1 MPDEKTAN
9 EKPKFSDRIF
19 RMALAVLPADFR
31 SSYGGEMQRVFHEQ
45 QREAGEKEGFGGL
58 MKLWWETLT
67 GLLKIGPHEHWEM
80 LKQDMAYALRM
91 MRKNYGFTLVA
102 VLTLGLGIGANTAI
116 FSVVNA
122 VLLSPLPYPKGG
134 ELVILRQQ
142 AQKQGLDDISFSVKE
157 VEDYRKQNETFS
169 GVAEYHSMTFTL
181 LGGEEPLRVQTGVVS
196 ANFFDMFGIRPIQGR
211 TFRDDDD
218 KLGAPAVLLVSYEF
232 WKNSLHGDPNIVGKT
247 FRMNDKTHTVIG
259 VLPPVPQYPNEN
271 DVYMPTVACPFRG
284 SPNMLEHRDHRMMSV
299 FARMKDG
306 VKLSSSGA
314 DVETIAG
321 RLAQE
326 YPSFYPAAMGYRTI
340 SIPLKGEL
348 IKGARPTLL
357 ILLGATGF
365 VLLIACANVA
375 NLTLARMTQRERE
388 LAVRSA
394 LGAGRSRLLRQ
405 LLTESVMIAM
415 IGALLGL
422 ACASGGMDLLQG
434 FAARFTPRAREI
446 RIDYVV
452 LIFTFVVAA
461 GTSIVF
467 GSLAA
472 FISRESLA
480 AGLKEGT
487 GGASASRRRH
497 RVRSVLIVTQI
508 ALSFLLLAGA
518 GLMLRSFVKMQR
530 VDPGFVPQHILS
542 MGVNPDFT
550 KYTKPEQYRELANR
564 VLESTKMRPGV
575 MSVALSSSFPF
586 DPDSEVFGTNTNT
599 YDIEGRPLKDGEMQ
613 PMAVARVASPDYFK
627 LLGIPLIEG
636 RTITEADT
644 SEAPQVVVINQ
655 ALARHK
661 WPGDDPVGHRIS
673 FDMGKT
679 WLKIIGIVG
688 DTKELALDRPTSD
701 QVYLSLEQYPQ
712 WGSLLVRT
720 NGDPMSVARDVRQSV
735 YDVDPDTALT
745 NMISLEAA
753 RSATLVSPRLTTD
766 LLGVFAGLA
775 LVMAATGIGGI
786 MALTVSQRLHEIGIR
801 MALGAGPRDILR
813 MVLRQGLGLGVTGIF
828 LGLLAAVG
836 LTRLL
841 QTLLFEVSPTDPIT
855 LAAVGF
861 LLVSA
866 AVISCWVPAR
876 RAAKTDPLVALRF
889 E

>member
-1 MPDEKTAN
+1 MTDEKWN
-9 EKPKFSDRIF
+9 RPKFSDRIF
-19 RMALAVLPADFR
+19 RLALAVLPADFR
-31 SSYGGEMQRVFHEQ
+31 SNYGGEMQRVFHEQ

-157 VEDYRKQNETFS
+157 VQDYRNQNETFS

-314 DVETIAG
+314 DVATIAG

-326 YPSFYPAAMGYRTI
+326 YPGFYPAAMGYRTI

-348 IKGARPTLL
+348 IKGAQPTLL

-422 ACASGGMDLLQG
+422 AFASGGMDLLQG

-452 LIFTFVVAA
+452 LIFTFIVAA

-542 MGVNPDFT
+542 VGVNPDFT
-550 KYTKPEQYRELANR
+550 KYTKPEQYRELGEPRSRKHEDAAGSNVR
-564 VLESTKMRPGV
+564 GALFEFSVRSGFGSFRNEHQFLRHRGTPAERRRNAADGCSASGKPGLFQAAGN
-575 MSVALSSSFPF
+575 SADRGTHDHGSRHIGSAAGGGDQPGARAAQVA
-586 DPDSEVFGTNTNT
+586 
-599 YDIEGRPLKDGEMQ
+599 GR
-613 PMAVARVASPDYFK
+613 RS
-627 LLGIPLIEG
+627 G
-636 RTITEADT
+636 RTSHFVRHGKDLVEDHRDCGRHEGTG
-644 SEAPQVVVINQ
+644 
-655 ALARHK
+655 ARSSH
-661 WPGDDPVGHRIS
+661 G
-673 FDMGKT
+673 
-679 WLKIIGIVG
+679 
-688 DTKELALDRPTSD
+688 
-701 QVYLSLEQYPQ
+701 
-712 WGSLLVRT
+712 GSSV
-720 NGDPMSVARDVRQSV
+720 SVARTVSAVGEPVGADERRSDERGARCAAERVRR
-735 YDVDPDTALT
+735 
-745 NMISLEAA
+745 
-753 RSATLVSPRLTTD
+753 RSGHGAD
-766 LLGVFAGLA
+766 EHDFAGGGA
-775 LVMAATGIGGI
+775 ERDVGI
-786 MALTVSQRLHEIGIR
+786 
-801 MALGAGPRDILR
+801 
-813 MVLRQGLGLGVTGIF
+813 
-828 LGLLAAVG
+828 AAV
-836 LTRLL
+836 
-841 QTLLFEVSPTDPIT
+841 D
-855 LAAVGF
+855 
-861 LLVSA
+861 
-866 AVISCWVPAR
+866 
-876 RAAKTDPLVALRF
+876 D
-889 E
+889 

>member
-1 MPDEKTAN
+1 M
-9 EKPKFSDRIF
+9 
-19 RMALAVLPADFR
+19 
-31 SSYGGEMQRVFHEQ
+31 
-45 QREAGEKEGFGGL
+45 
-58 MKLWWETLT
+58 
-67 GLLKIGPHEHWEM
+67 
-80 LKQDMAYALRM
+80 
-91 MRKNYGFTLVA
+91 
-102 VLTLGLGIGANTAI
+102 
-116 FSVVNA
+116 
-122 VLLSPLPYPKGG
+122 
-134 ELVILRQQ
+134 
-142 AQKQGLDDISFSVKE
+142 
-157 VEDYRKQNETFS
+157 
-169 GVAEYHSMTFTL
+169 
-181 LGGEEPLRVQTGVVS
+181 
-196 ANFFDMFGIRPIQGR
+196 
-211 TFRDDDD
+211 
-218 KLGAPAVLLVSYEF
+218 
-232 WKNSLHGDPNIVGKT
+232 
-247 FRMNDKTHTVIG
+247 
-259 VLPPVPQYPNEN
+259 
-271 DVYMPTVACPFRG
+271 
-284 SPNMLEHRDHRMMSV
+284 
-299 FARMKDG
+299 
-306 VKLSSSGA
+306 
-314 DVETIAG
+314 
-321 RLAQE
+321 
-326 YPSFYPAAMGYRTI
+326 
-340 SIPLKGEL
+340 
-348 IKGARPTLL
+348 
-357 ILLGATGF
+357 
-365 VLLIACANVA
+365 
-375 NLTLARMTQRERE
+375 
-388 LAVRSA
+388 
-394 LGAGRSRLLRQ
+394 
-405 LLTESVMIAM
+405 
-415 IGALLGL
+415 
-422 ACASGGMDLLQG
+422 
-434 FAARFTPRAREI
+434 
-446 RIDYVV
+446 
-452 LIFTFVVAA
+452 
-461 GTSIVF
+461 
-467 GSLAA
+467 
-472 FISRESLA
+472 
-480 AGLKEGT
+480 
-487 GGASASRRRH
+487 
-497 RVRSVLIVTQI
+497 
-508 ALSFLLLAGA
+508 
-518 GLMLRSFVKMQR
+518 
-530 VDPGFVPQHILS
+530 
-542 MGVNPDFT
+542 NPDFT